1 MLKKR
6 INILTLLLVSAFS
19 CAITIGGI
27 AYGLHAATGNLPE
40 AVKFFRALYLVR
52 NNFVEPADNVQL
64 YRGAIK
70 GMVNALGDPYS
81 VYLDEENF
89 SSLMTN
95 TEGYFGG
102 IGIVIGMKDDDF
114 VVIAPLKGTPGERA
128 GIKSGDS
135 IISIDGKKT
144 AGQTLTEVVAQIR
157 GPEGTDVELEI
168 GSSTKEV
175 KIVRVVRSNIKLE
188 TVAGEIREKKIGYI
202 RIGMFNEN
210 TASDFSKKYHEL
222 ENLGM
227 EALVLDL
234 RDNPGGLL
242 SESVKVAELM
252 VPKGPIVSVTER
264 SGKSVT
270 EYSNLQKTKYPIAV
284 LVNQGTASA
293 AEIVAGALQDTRSGK
308 LFGAKTFGKGSVQ
321 SVSALDKQTGLK
333 LTVAHYQTPNGRK
346 INGVGLE
353 PDVSVETD
361 DVKIIP
367 AAIAYLEQQIKDN

>member
-1 MLKKR
+1 MLNTRKQSNNLYFPQK
-6 INILTLLLVSAFS
+6 NHTFSLCIL
-19 CAITIGGI
+19 
-27 AYGLHAATGNLPE
+27 P
-40 AVKFFRALYLVR
+40 
-52 NNFVEPADNVQL
+52 
-64 YRGAIK
+64 
-70 GMVNALGDPYS
+70 
-81 VYLDEENF
+81 
-89 SSLMTN
+89 
-95 TEGYFGG
+95 
-102 IGIVIGMKDDDF
+102 
-114 VVIAPLKGTPGERA
+114 
-128 GIKSGDS
+128 
-135 IISIDGKKT
+135 
-144 AGQTLTEVVAQIR
+144 
-157 GPEGTDVELEI
+157 
-168 GSSTKEV
+168 
-175 KIVRVVRSNIKLE
+175 
-188 TVAGEIREKKIGYI
+188 
-202 RIGMFNEN
+202 
-210 TASDFSKKYHEL
+210 
-222 ENLGM
+222 
-227 EALVLDL
+227 VLQ
-234 RDNPGGLL
+234 
-242 SESVKVAELM
+242 VKVAELM